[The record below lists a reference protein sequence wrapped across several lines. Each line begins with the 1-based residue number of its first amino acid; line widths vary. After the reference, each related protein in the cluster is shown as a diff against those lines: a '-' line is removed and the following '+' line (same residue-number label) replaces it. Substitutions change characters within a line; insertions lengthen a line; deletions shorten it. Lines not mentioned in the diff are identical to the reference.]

1 MGGQGD
7 QAPFY
12 SCETLSIE
20 MAFESQNYSRMRARA
35 MAGKYGLSLA
45 APRKSQNTVGETR
58 QNRGIILSIFSFNFH

>member
-20 MAFESQNYSRMRARA
+20 MAFESQNYSRTRARA
-35 MAGKYGLSLA
+35 MTGKLGFFLPHL
-45 APRKSQNTVGETR
+45 G
-58 QNRGIILSIFSFNFH
+58 NRRIQSVRRVKIEV